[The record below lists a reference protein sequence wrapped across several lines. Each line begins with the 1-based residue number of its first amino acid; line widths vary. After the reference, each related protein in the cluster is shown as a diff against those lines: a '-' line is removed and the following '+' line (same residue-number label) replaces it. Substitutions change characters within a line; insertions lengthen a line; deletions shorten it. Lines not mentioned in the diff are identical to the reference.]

1 MAVIVKRSL
10 LSGTHSKYGVIH
22 PGGGSGGMVCFSSN
36 VFESER
42 SEENVNQLKFTEEK
56 G

>member
-10 LSGTHSKYGVIH
+10 LSGTHSKYD
-22 PGGGSGGMVCFSSN
+22 GGSGGMVCFSSN

-42 SEENVNQLKFTEEK
+42 SEESVNQLKFTEEK